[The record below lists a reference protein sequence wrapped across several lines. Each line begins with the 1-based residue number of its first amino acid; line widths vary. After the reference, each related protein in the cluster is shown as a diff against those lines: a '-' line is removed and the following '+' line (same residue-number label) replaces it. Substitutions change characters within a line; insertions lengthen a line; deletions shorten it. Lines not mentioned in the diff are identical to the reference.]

1 MAQNELK
8 VLIVDDDEDMR
19 ATLTD
24 FITSKMG
31 IKVRTAADVPEAKR
45 VLLAEVP
52 PFDLVLADLKLP
64 GGTGLDVLK
73 TAHARS
79 SDTLITIIT
88 GYASLETAIE
98 AIRLGA
104 YDYMTKPFSLDE
116 IGVHVRNMI
125 ERVSLSKENARLS
138 LRLQELYE
146 QVNRLQMERTDLA
159 RFHEEIRREIQETNR
174 KLDVLLEASPLPGNA
189 SSGVSQTPE
198 VSPVPELLRG
208 MEKQERV
215 LPSAYEAEGRKRT
228 MVGILPEKPGT
239 TSRQT
244 TGVESGVGRAASSRC
259 SLPASY
265 RGTRILADPRGSA
278 SAWTGED
285 GCFNKRTEPSRRS
298 NRSII

>member
-1 MAQNELK
+1 MMRLRGADNPHDMAQTELK

-31 IKVRTAADVPEAKR
+31 VKVRTAAEVTEAKR
-45 VLLAEVP
+45 LLQSETP

-73 TAHARS
+73 AAHARS

-146 QVNRLQMERTDLA
+146 QVHRLQSERSDMA
-159 RFHEEIRREIQETNR
+159 RFQDEIRRELQESHR
-174 KLDVLLEASPLPGNA
+174 KLDLLLEANPALA
-189 SSGVSQTPE
+189 SL
-198 VSPVPELLRG
+198 PVPSVPAAELAPNPDHVRG
-208 MEKQERV
+208 AEKQSEKAKAYGMPSV
-215 LPSAYEAEGRKRT
+215 LEMEGRKRA
-228 MVGILPEKPGT
+228 MAGLIPEKP
-239 TSRQT
+239 
-244 TGVESGVGRAASSRC
+244 
-259 SLPASY
+259 
-265 RGTRILADPRGSA
+265 
-278 SAWTGED
+278 
-285 GCFNKRTEPSRRS
+285 
-298 NRSII
+298 

>member
-1 MAQNELK
+1 MSADNLFYMAQSELK

-31 IKVRTAADVPEAKR
+31 IRVRTAADVPEAKR
-45 VLLAEVP
+45 ILLSEVP

-125 ERVSLSKENARLS
+125 ERISLSKENARLS

-146 QVNRLQMERTDLA
+146 QVNRLQMERADTV
-159 RFHEEIRREIQETNR
+159 RFHEEIRREIEETNR
-174 KLDVLLEASPLPGNA
+174 KLDLLLEVSHQSGN
-189 SSGVSQTPE
+189 S
-198 VSPVPELLRG
+198 SPVAVQSPDVNPVPDLLRG
-208 MEKQERV
+208 MDKQERA
-215 LPSAYEAEGRKRT
+215 LPSGLSSAYDLESRKRAA
-228 MVGILPEKPGT
+228 VGILPEKH
-239 TSRQT
+239 
-244 TGVESGVGRAASSRC
+244 
-259 SLPASY
+259 
-265 RGTRILADPRGSA
+265 
-278 SAWTGED
+278 
-285 GCFNKRTEPSRRS
+285 
-298 NRSII
+298 

>member
-1 MAQNELK
+1 MGQNELK

-31 IKVRTAADVPEAKR
+31 IKVRTAAEVTEAKR
-45 VLLAEVP
+45 LLQSETP

-73 TAHARS
+73 AAHARS

-146 QVNRLQMERTDLA
+146 QVHRLQSERSDMA
-159 RFHEEIRREIQETNR
+159 KFQDEIRRELQESHR
-174 KLDVLLEASPLPGNA
+174 KLDLLLEANPSLVNP
-189 SSGVSQTPE
+189 
-198 VSPVPELLRG
+198 PVPSVPSPEPIPSPDPMRG
-208 MEKQERV
+208 VEKQSEKAKAYGMSSVLDGGQKEGDGGPDSGKAIECWCVNRPFHVAVNRV
-215 LPSAYEAEGRKRT
+215 LPCDR
-228 MVGILPEKPGT
+228 GT
-239 TSRQT
+239 TPPIHHT
-244 TGVESGVGRAASSRC
+244 FGA
-259 SLPASY
+259 P
-265 RGTRILADPRGSA
+265 D
-278 SAWTGED
+278 
-285 GCFNKRTEPSRRS
+285 
-298 NRSII
+298 

>member
-1 MAQNELK
+1 MAQSEMK

-31 IKVRTAADVPEAKR
+31 VKVRTAADVPEAKR
-45 VLLAEVP
+45 ILQAEVP

-73 TAHARS
+73 AAHARS
-79 SDTLITIIT
+79 SDSLITIIT

-146 QVNRLQMERTDLA
+146 QVNRLQSEKSDMV
-159 RFHEEIRREIQETNR
+159 RFQEEIRREMQDTNR
-174 KLDVLLEASPLPGNA
+174 KLDLLLEVNPLAANPA
-189 SSGVSQTPE
+189 AAPVSSSE
-198 VSPVPELLRG
+198 VNPVPELLRG
-208 MEKQERV
+208 IDKQERPMPTS
-215 LPSAYEAEGRKRT
+215 LPSAYEVEGRKRAL
-228 MVGILPEKPGT
+228 VGMPPE
-239 TSRQT
+239 RH
-244 TGVESGVGRAASSRC
+244 
-259 SLPASY
+259 
-265 RGTRILADPRGSA
+265 
-278 SAWTGED
+278 
-285 GCFNKRTEPSRRS
+285 
-298 NRSII
+298 

>member
-1 MAQNELK
+1 MELTLLRGPALILFTVFTKVKIYSNILTVFLITGHLPADKPLGMSQSELK

-31 IKVRTAADVPEAKR
+31 IRVRTAADVPEAKR
-45 VLLAEVP
+45 VLQAELP

-73 TAHARS
+73 AAHARS

-146 QVNRLQMERTDLA
+146 QVNRLHTERTDLSK
-159 RFHEEIRREIQETNR
+159 FHEEMRREIQETNR
-174 KLDVLLEASPLPGNA
+174 KLDLLLEATHNA
-189 SSGVSQTPE
+189 PSLITPNSDANAGDL
-198 VSPVPELLRG
+198 VHGLDR
-208 MEKQERV
+208 QERA
-215 LPSAYEAEGRKRT
+215 LGAGMPSAYEVENRKRAPA
-228 MVGILPEKPGT
+228 GILPQK
-239 TSRQT
+239 
-244 TGVESGVGRAASSRC
+244 A
-259 SLPASY
+259 
-265 RGTRILADPRGSA
+265 
-278 SAWTGED
+278 
-285 GCFNKRTEPSRRS
+285 
-298 NRSII
+298 

>member
-1 MAQNELK
+1 MVQNELK

-31 IKVRTAADVPEAKR
+31 VKVRTAAEVSEAKR
-45 VLLAEVP
+45 LLQSENP

-73 TAHARS
+73 AAHARS

-146 QVNRLQMERTDLA
+146 QVHRLQSEKSESSKFQD
-159 RFHEEIRREIQETNR
+159 EIRRELQESHR
-174 KLDVLLEASPLPGNA
+174 KLDLLLEANPSLVNPLPAHAGSETGQSA
-189 SSGVSQTPE
+189 ELGRGV
-198 VSPVPELLRG
+198 
-208 MEKQERV
+208 EKQSEKAKPYAMSSV
-215 LPSAYEAEGRKRT
+215 LEMEGRKRA
-228 MVGILPEKPGT
+228 MAGLIPEKP
-239 TSRQT
+239 
-244 TGVESGVGRAASSRC
+244 
-259 SLPASY
+259 
-265 RGTRILADPRGSA
+265 
-278 SAWTGED
+278 
-285 GCFNKRTEPSRRS
+285 
-298 NRSII
+298 

>member
-1 MAQNELK
+1 MCCQCSADNLHDMTQNELK

-24 FITSKMG
+24 FLTSKMG
-31 IKVRTAADVPEAKR
+31 VKVRTAADVPEAKR
-45 VLLAEVP
+45 VLQAEAP

-125 ERVSLSKENARLS
+125 ERISLSKENARLS

-146 QVNRLQMERTDLA
+146 QVHRLQSERSEMA
-159 RFHEEIRREIQETNR
+159 KFQEEIRREMQDAGR
-174 KLDVLLEASPLPGNA
+174 KLDLLLKANPLSPSLNPATSAGADLNP
-189 SSGVSQTPE
+189 VSD
-198 VSPVPELLRG
+198 LLRG
-208 MEKQERV
+208 VEKPDIPRTAS
-215 LPSAYEAEGRKRT
+215 LASAYEAEGRRRGLAGA
-228 MVGILPEKPGT
+228 MPEKP
-239 TSRQT
+239 
-244 TGVESGVGRAASSRC
+244 
-259 SLPASY
+259 
-265 RGTRILADPRGSA
+265 
-278 SAWTGED
+278 
-285 GCFNKRTEPSRRS
+285 
-298 NRSII
+298 

>member
-1 MAQNELK
+1 MNVKKISNNLTVFLITSLPAADNLIDMTQSELK

-45 VLLAEVP
+45 ILQTEAP

-73 TAHARS
+73 AAHARS

-146 QVNRLQMERTDLA
+146 QVNRLQMERTDMA
-159 RFHEEIRREIQETNR
+159 RFHEEIRREIQDTNR
-174 KLDVLLEASPLPGNA
+174 KLDLLIEANQTAGNA
-189 SSGVSQTPE
+189 PAVIAQNPD
-198 VSPVPELLRG
+198 VSPVADLVHGL
-208 MEKQERV
+208 ERQDRSLSSG
-215 LPSAYEAEGRKRT
+215 LPSAYEAESRKRAAA
-228 MVGILPEKPGT
+228 GILPQK
-239 TSRQT
+239 
-244 TGVESGVGRAASSRC
+244 A
-259 SLPASY
+259 
-265 RGTRILADPRGSA
+265 
-278 SAWTGED
+278 
-285 GCFNKRTEPSRRS
+285 
-298 NRSII
+298 

>member
-1 MAQNELK
+1 MLVKRISNILTVFLMIPLSGADKRFDMAQSELK

-24 FITSKMG
+24 FISSKMG
-31 IKVRTAADVPEAKR
+31 VKVRTAADVPEAKR
-45 VLLAEVP
+45 VLQAEVP

-73 TAHARS
+73 AAHARS

-146 QVNRLQMERTDLA
+146 QVNRLQSEKSDMV
-159 RFHEEIRREIQETNR
+159 RFQEDIRRELQSTSR
-174 KLDVLLEASPLPGNA
+174 KLDLLLEANPPGA
-189 SSGVSQTPE
+189 SLTSAPSQSPE
-198 VSPVPELLRG
+198 VAPVPELLRG
-208 MEKQERV
+208 MDKQERA
-215 LPSAYEAEGRKRT
+215 LPAGFASGYEVEGRKRSL
-228 MVGILPEKPGT
+228 VGLLP
-239 TSRQT
+239 
-244 TGVESGVGRAASSRC
+244 
-259 SLPASY
+259 
-265 RGTRILADPRGSA
+265 D
-278 SAWTGED
+278 
-285 GCFNKRTEPSRRS
+285 KR
-298 NRSII
+298 

>member
-1 MAQNELK
+1 MK

-31 IKVRTAADVPEAKR
+31 VKVRTAADVPEAKR
-45 VLLAEVP
+45 ILQAEVP

-73 TAHARS
+73 AAHARS
-79 SDTLITIIT
+79 SDSLITIIT

-146 QVNRLQMERTDLA
+146 QVNRLQSEKSDMV
-159 RFHEEIRREIQETNR
+159 RFQEEIRREMQDTNR
-174 KLDVLLEASPLPGNA
+174 KLDLLLEVNPLAANPA
-189 SSGVSQTPE
+189 AAPVSSSE
-198 VSPVPELLRG
+198 VNPVPELLRG
-208 MEKQERV
+208 IDKQERPMPTS
-215 LPSAYEAEGRKRT
+215 LPSAYEVEGRKRAL
-228 MVGILPEKPGT
+228 VGMPPE
-239 TSRQT
+239 RH
-244 TGVESGVGRAASSRC
+244 
-259 SLPASY
+259 
-265 RGTRILADPRGSA
+265 
-278 SAWTGED
+278 
-285 GCFNKRTEPSRRS
+285 
-298 NRSII
+298 

>member
-1 MAQNELK
+1 MMLFTVFMIVKKFSNNLTVFLITGLSDADNLCDMTQNELK

-45 VLLAEVP
+45 VLQAEMP

-73 TAHARS
+73 AAHARS

-159 RFHEEIRREIQETNR
+159 RFHEEIRREIQDTNR
-174 KLDVLLEASPLPGNA
+174 KLDLLLEANQSIANSPSVVAQN
-189 SSGVSQTPE
+189 PE
-198 VSPVPELLRG
+198 VSPVTDLVHGLER
-208 MEKQERV
+208 QERTMSPG
-215 LPSAYEAEGRKRT
+215 LPSAYEAENRKR
-228 MVGILPEKPGT
+228 VVAGILPQK
-239 TSRQT
+239 
-244 TGVESGVGRAASSRC
+244 A
-259 SLPASY
+259 
-265 RGTRILADPRGSA
+265 
-278 SAWTGED
+278 
-285 GCFNKRTEPSRRS
+285 
-298 NRSII
+298 